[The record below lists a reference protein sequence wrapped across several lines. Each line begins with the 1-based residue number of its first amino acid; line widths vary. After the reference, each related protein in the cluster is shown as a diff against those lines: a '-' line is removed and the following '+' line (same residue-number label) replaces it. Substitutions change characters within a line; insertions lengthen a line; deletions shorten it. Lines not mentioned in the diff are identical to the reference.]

1 MALCCVIDF
10 NFSDD
15 IAVIA
20 IDIKQVQNLPA
31 NVGKAAKNTRHR
43 HTPCLVT
50 VKRDTIN
57 IRHDQFFFSTGVK
70 CDKTFKQ
77 VN

>member
-31 NVGKAAKNTRHR
+31 KAAKKTRHR

-57 IRHDQFFFSTGVK
+57 IRHDQFFFLRV
-70 CDKTFKQ
+70 
-77 VN
+77 